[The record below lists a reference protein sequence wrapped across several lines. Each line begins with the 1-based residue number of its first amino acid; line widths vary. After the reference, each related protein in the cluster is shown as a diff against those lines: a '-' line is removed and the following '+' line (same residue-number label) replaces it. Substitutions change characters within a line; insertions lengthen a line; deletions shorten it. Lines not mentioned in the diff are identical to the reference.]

1 MTDFRPGSLVL
12 ASGPDGDGVAVLTLN
27 RPEKKNA
34 LSIALREEVVAL
46 LGRMADDEALK
57 TLVITGSGGCFSAG
71 FDLREFAVT
80 DPGHTERLWQSS
92 DLFHHA
98 VHRFPLPVIAA
109 VDGIAYAGGFDL
121 AVLCDLRIATHR
133 AAFAHPETTLG
144 PVVYG
149 PLHDLVGGAIARELV
164 LTGREIDAGEA
175 LRLHLVTGNWGL
187 NAYLV
192 TGPVSGCLQLVAAG
206 LSGRVSR
213 PPGPLSQP
221 AARAGRRRPGRAG
234 TRCLAYRR
242 CGPDRP
248 GRPGQTRPWSAPSG
262 KRCSHGR

>member
-1 MTDFRPGSLVL
+1 MTESPADPALVL
-12 ASGPDGDGVAVLTLN
+12 VSGPDEDGVAVITLN

-46 LGRMADDEALK
+46 LGRMAGDETLKAL
-57 TLVITGSGGCFSAG
+57 IIAGSGGSFSAG

-109 VDGIAYAGGFDL
+109 VDGIAYGGGFDL
-121 AVLCDLRIATHR
+121 AILCDLRIATHR
-133 AAFAHPETTLG
+133 ATFAHPESAFG

-164 LTGREIDAGEA
+164 LTGREVDAREA
-175 LRLHLVTGNWGL
+175 LRLHIVSELTDPRELAERTRNLARRISRAPREILVRNK
-187 NAYLV
+187 AKFI
-192 TGPVSGCLQLVAAG
+192 
-206 LSGRVSR
+206 
-213 PPGPLSQP
+213 
-221 AARAGRRRPGRAG
+221 ARSAISP
-234 TRCLAYRR
+234 
-242 CGPDRP
+242 
-248 GRPGQTRPWSAPSG
+248 QTPTLDL
-262 KRCSHGR
+262 

>member
-1 MTDFRPGSLVL
+1 MTDFRPSPPLVL
-12 ASGPDGDGVAVLTLN
+12 ASGPDDSGVAVLTLN

-34 LSIALREEVVAL
+34 LSIALREEVIAV
-46 LGRMADDEALK
+46 LGRMADDDALK

-164 LTGREIDAGEA
+164 LTGREIDAREA
-175 LRLHLVTGNWGL
+175 FRLHLVTELTNPGEL
-187 NAYLV
+187 TDRALD
-192 TGPVSGCLQLVAAG
+192 LARQ
-206 LSGRVSR
+206 VSR
-213 PPGPLSQP
+213 APREVLVRNK
-221 AARAGRRRPGRAG
+221 AKFTAR
-234 TRCLAYRR
+234 
-242 CGPDRP
+242 
-248 GRPGQTRPWSAPSG
+248 SAISPETPTLDL
-262 KRCSHGR
+262 

>member
-1 MTDFRPGSLVL
+1 MVTDFRPGPLVL
-12 ASGPDGDGVAVLTLN
+12 ASGPDDDGVGVITLN

-34 LSIALREEVVAL
+34 LSIALREEAVAI
-46 LGRMADDEALK
+46 LGRLADDEAVK
-57 TLVITGSGGCFSAG
+57 AVVITGSGGCFSAG

-80 DPGHTERLWQSS
+80 DPGHTERLWRSS

-133 AAFAHPETTLG
+133 AAFAHPEAALG

-164 LTGREIDAGEA
+164 LTGREIGAREA
-175 LRLHLVTGNWGL
+175 LRLHLVTELTDPRELTDRALGL
-187 NAYLV
+187 AR
-192 TGPVSGCLQLVAAG
+192 Q
-206 LSGRVSR
+206 VSR
-213 PPGPLSQP
+213 APREVLIRNKAKFTARSAIHPGTATLD
-221 AARAGRRRPGRAG
+221 
-234 TRCLAYRR
+234 L
-242 CGPDRP
+242 
-248 GRPGQTRPWSAPSG
+248 
-262 KRCSHGR
+262 